1 MRKVDIVYLYEHAA
15 RELDVACAVSAI
27 LQRQYGVTV
36 EIVQWPIGFL
46 NTFHNLQPRLVVLPF
61 CYTEQS
67 FRKLLAAWRK
77 SIFFNVTW
85 EQLFYP
91 GNKTAKT
98 PRGEF
103 SVNHVIHHA
112 WSEFYA
118 SFLKQQGIPENHI
131 YLNGQP
137 AYQLYDEPYRNYF
150 ASRTYLAERF
160 GLNPECRWLFF
171 PENYNWAF
179 YTQKTIDQFIRN
191 GQSPDDVH
199 AMQEYCK
206 KSLAETVLWCAEIA
220 RTNKVE
226 VILRPRPATS
236 LTEFKE
242 AVAQIIPSIPAGLH
256 ILKDESVR
264 DWILA
269 SDVVVSSYSTSLLE
283 AAIAGKPV
291 YLVEPYPIPSSLK
304 MQWHEYL
311 PHIKTPQQFMESCLE
326 NTEQRAGGILGEWA
340 REQMMNSGDAIGRLA
355 EILSHL
361 LSSEAHV
368 PSVPSWRASIP
379 DVERRRRALKWVLSQ
394 RLRAIFG
401 RQRVTRVS
409 AEHVNDYFE
418 RDVIKTRIQ
427 RWSDVLFNGPSNE
440 AGSAQ

>member
-15 RELDVACAVSAI
+15 RELDVACAIAAI
-27 LQRQYGVTV
+27 LKQKYGVSV
-36 EIVQWPIGFL
+36 EILQWPTGFL

-61 CYTEQS
+61 CYNEKS
-67 FRKLLAAWRK
+67 YPKLLAAWRK
-77 SIFFNVTW
+77 SIFFNMTW

-103 SVNHVIHHA
+103 SINHVIHHA
-112 WSEFYA
+112 WSELYA

-137 AYQLYDEPYRNYF
+137 AYKLYDEPYRHYF

-179 YTQKTIDQFIRN
+179 YTQSTIDQFIRN
-191 GQSPDDVH
+191 GQSPDDIH
-199 AMQEYCK
+199 TMQEYCK
-206 KSLAETVLWCAEIA
+206 ASLAETVLWCAEIA

-256 ILKDESVR
+256 ILKEESVR
-264 DWILA
+264 DWVLA

-283 AAIAGKPV
+283 GAIARKPV
-291 YLVEPYPIPSSLK
+291 YLLEPYPIPSSLQ
-304 MQWHEYL
+304 MQWHDYL
-311 PHIKTPQQFMESCLE
+311 PHIKTRQQFMKSCLE
-326 NTEQRAGGILGEWA
+326 NTSETAGAMLGEWA
-340 REQMMNSGDAIGRLA
+340 REQMMASGDAIGRLA

-361 LSSEAHV
+361 LGPGVTV
-368 PSVPSWRASIP
+368 PSAPSWRASIP
-379 DVERRRRALKWVLSQ
+379 DVKIRKHALNWTLSQ

-427 RWSDVLFNGPSNE
+427 RWSDVLSNGPSNE
-440 AGSAQ
+440 AGSA